1 MGNFRLNKF
10 RFSHKGEHQWKCL
23 LRSRLDTEQLGMA
36 IGHELHGG
44 EVITLTGELGAGK
57 TCFVR
62 GLAKGMGLS
71 TEEVTSP
78 TFMIIQE
85 YGSQPPI
92 AHVDLYRLESS
103 VEIDEIGLSAYMDTE
118 HVVVIEWA
126 DRLSQAQLP
135 DDRLAL
141 HLTFGSRY
149 SRHVLLQAFGTRS
162 QKLLNALVRQENY

>member
-1 MGNFRLNKF
+1 MGNVQLQKL

-23 LRSRLDTEQLGMA
+23 LRSRLDTERLGMA
-36 IGHELHGG
+36 IGNELRGG
-44 EVITLTGELGAGK
+44 EIITLTGELGAGK

-78 TFMIIQE
+78 TFTIIQE
-85 YGSQPPI
+85 YENQPPI
-92 AHVDLYRLESS
+92 AHVDLYRLEGSIA
-103 VEIDEIGLSAYMDTE
+103 IDEIGLSAYFDTE

-141 HLTFGSRY
+141 HMTFGSRY
-149 SRHVLLQAFGTRS
+149 SRHVMLQAFGTRS
-162 QKLLNALVRQENY
+162 QVLLNALVSQEN